1 MKPQEFRR
9 IVILTG
15 AGISAESGIPTFR
28 DKGGLWEKYR
38 IEDVATP
45 EAFRKDPAFVL
56 EFYNRRRRDLLKV
69 KPNAA
74 HYALARLEREYPGE
88 VLLVTQNVDDLHE
101 RAGSR
106 RIIHMHGELLKVRCE
121 GCGHVFK
128 TEEDIFTTTPCPSCG
143 KKGTLRPHVVWFGE
157 MPFQLEE
164 IWQALQGCDLFL
176 AVGTSGTVY
185 PAAGFVEIARRAG
198 AWCVEL
204 NLEPSAVADL
214 FHEHHYGPATKVVP
228 AFVEGLLQRSKNFDT
243 G

>member
-1 MKPQEFRR
+1 MKRYQR

-28 DKGGLWEKYR
+28 DKDGLWSKYDL
-38 IEDVATP
+38 EEVATP
-45 EAFRKDPAFVL
+45 EGFSRQPDLVH
-56 EFYNRRRRDLLKV
+56 EFYNARRKDLLRV

-106 RIIHMHGELLKVRCE
+106 RLLHMHGELLKIRCE
-121 GCGHVFK
+121 ACQGVFPEK
-128 TEEDIFTTTPCPSCG
+128 GAISTKTPCPGCG
-143 KKGTLRPHVVWFGE
+143 VVGRLRPHVVWFGE
-157 MPFQLEE
+157 MPFHLEE
-164 IWQALQGCDLFL
+164 IYQALGRGDLFL
-176 AVGTSGTVY
+176 AIGTSGTVY

-204 NLEPSAVADL
+204 NLEPSAVTEL
-214 FHEHHYGPATKVVP
+214 FHEHYFGPASKVVP
-228 AFVEGLLQRSKNFDT
+228 AYVEKLLKEAT
-243 G
+243 AH